1 MAANWRVVYT
11 QPNKE
16 GMVNDFLR
24 AQGLETFYPCVKPA
38 YPRRD
43 RRAWLPLFPRYL
55 FVKVDFSLLPRSKL
69 EWMPGVVH
77 VVSFG
82 GEPAWVPDHVIE
94 YMRRRVEWMNVCG
107 IDAFQPGERVRI
119 KEGPMQDLEAI
130 FQETISPAGR
140 VRILLNVLGRL
151 TPCEIDARSLERLS
165 A

>member
-24 AQGLETFYPCVKPA
+24 AQGLETFYPCGKPA

-77 VVSFG
+77 LVSSSIPRATAVPSHTAR
-82 GEPAWVPDHVIE
+82 PAP
-94 YMRRRVEWMNVCG
+94 
-107 IDAFQPGERVRI
+107 
-119 KEGPMQDLEAI
+119 
-130 FQETISPAGR
+130 PAR
-140 VRILLNVLGRL
+140 HRAACRA
-151 TPCEIDARSLERLS
+151 T
-165 A
+165 